1 MFRGPFLICQT
12 TINPNQPNNK
22 KSQQQR
28 ILVIITP
35 YRNCYNF
42 VNLKNETPIVIM
54 NKGRI
59 PSQKHRHSNLSKQ
72 RVNF

>member
-22 KSQQQR
+22 KSQQQG

-35 YRNCYNF
+35 IG
-42 VNLKNETPIVIM
+42 IVI
-54 NKGRI
+54 I
-59 PSQKHRHSNLSKQ
+59 LLI
-72 RVNF
+72 